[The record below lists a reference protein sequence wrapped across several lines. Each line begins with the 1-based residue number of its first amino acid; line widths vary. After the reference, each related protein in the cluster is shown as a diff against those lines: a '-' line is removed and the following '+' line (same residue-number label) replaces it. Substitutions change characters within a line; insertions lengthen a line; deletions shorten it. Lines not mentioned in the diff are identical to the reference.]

1 MKSICGSDCCESC
14 GKLPECGG
22 CAKTEGKP
30 FGGHCIAAES
40 IKTGGESAL
49 NRLKQTLIAEINAL
63 GIDGLRVDDL
73 NLLNGFYVNLEY
85 PLPSGQT
92 AKFLNDSNV
101 YFGNQIE
108 REGNDRCYGVVADE
122 TMLLVCEYGCMG
134 ADPVLLCY
142 KKRETR

>member
-22 CAKTEGKP
+22 CVKTDGHP
-30 FGGHCIAAES
+30 FGCGECIAAKF
-40 IKTGGESAL
+40 IKTGGTDAL
-49 NRLKQTLIAEINAL
+49 KALKNTLIDEINAL
-63 GIDGLRVDDL
+63 DIEGLKVDDL
-73 NLLNGFYVNLEY
+73 NLLNGFFVNLEY
-85 PLPSGQT
+85 PLANGQT
-92 AKFLNDSNV
+92 VKFLNDSNV

-142 KKRETR
+142 RKR